1 MKTFRRF
8 RLLPRQARRAVL
20 IRYAL
25 FQLPDLLI
33 VLLVL
38 ALLRQWADVPD
49 RWTGGVMVFWIIK
62 DIALFPFVWQAY
74 EKTPSHLRGNPVGA
88 RGLAAERLD
97 PSGYILVQGVLW
109 QAKSS
114 QGAAIEKGDPVEV
127 ERAERLV
134 LIVRRC
140 GAEDSAPP
148 RGG

>member
-1 MKTFRRF
+1 MKTLRRF
-8 RLLPRQARRAVL
+8 RLLPRQSRRAVL
-20 IRYAL
+20 IRYTL

-38 ALLRQWADVPD
+38 VLLRQWVDLPT
-49 RWTGGVMVFWIIK
+49 RWMWGVMVFWVLK
-62 DIALFPFVWQAY
+62 DIALFPFVWLAY
-74 EKTPSHLRGNPVGA
+74 EKTPSHVQGSPVGA

-114 QGAAIEKGDPVEV
+114 QEAAIEKGDPVEV

-140 GAEDSAPP
+140 ATEEKADLT
-148 RGG
+148 GG